1 MYLEELEE
9 VCQRVGDHA
18 AQLERHDGGD
28 AGKELLRQLGGVGV
42 LGRHQVLPVLA
53 LLPEQLGARR
63 DPAATT
69 PRMRTRTR
77 IIVCKSF
84 LTLKS

>member
-1 MYLEELEE
+1 MYLEKLEE
-9 VCQRVGDHA
+9 VSQRVGDHA

-28 AGKELLRQLGGVGV
+28 AGEELLRQLGGVGV

-69 PRMRTRTR
+69 PRACARASLFAT
-77 IIVCKSF
+77 VF